1 MISGQWFQRKIS
13 WEWNNNRT
21 KWVRI
26 SKLIRACEPNL
37 YKWSRDKPK
46 KINTKCKANL
56 CRGLREVKMKIICL
70 NCKNRS
76 KVPKL
81 NKWKVPGNI
90 TLIMVPSIPSLT
102 FILQRHKYQH
112 ANTNEISNLSES
124 PLLVY
129 DSIGN
134 KAYSHLFA

>member
-1 MISGQWFQRKIS
+1 MCYIL
-13 WEWNNNRT
+13 E
-21 KWVRI
+21 
-26 SKLIRACEPNL
+26 

-76 KVPKL
+76 KLPKL

-90 TLIMVPSIPSLT
+90 TLLNGPFHTLINIYPA
-102 FILQRHKYQH
+102 YQH